1 METASPSLRPRAS
14 FIKWPGLK
22 TIVKGLLTAFLL
34 VILLGV
40 FLGPVTPSLRKAR
53 ESAAMQTSR
62 TIALAMFQFAND
74 NGGKYPTGRSSTE
87 VFQQLID
94 GKYVADPAIFYI
106 DMPGKSR
113 PQTPQLKPENV
124 CYDVTVPVDS
134 NSPDGLP
141 LVFVTGYRVEYK
153 AGGSAIPLAPS
164 PSPFGF
170 DGLAVCYKSNNAWF
184 KREMPVRP
192 DGVIQTF
199 VPAEFAAGGR
209 HFQQLTPDGS
219 LPPAP

>member
-1 METASPSLRPRAS
+1 MRT
-14 FIKWPGLK
+14 IKWLVG
-22 TIVKGLLTAFLL
+22 FLVL
-34 VILLGV
+34 AVLADLV
-40 FLGPVTPSLRKAR
+40 FLGPISPGIRKAK

-62 TIALAMFQFAND
+62 MIALAMFQFAND

-87 VFQQLID
+87 VFQQLIA
-94 GKYVADPAIFYI
+94 GKYVSDSAIFYI

-113 PQTPQLKPENV
+113 PQTPQLEPENV

-134 NSPDGLP
+134 SSPDGLP
-141 LVFVTGYRVEYK
+141 LVFLTGYRVEYK
-153 AGGSAIPLAPS
+153 AGGSAIPLARFS
-164 PSPFGF
+164 SPFGR

-184 KREMPVRP
+184 KPGLPIRD
-192 DGVIQTF
+192 DGVIRNF